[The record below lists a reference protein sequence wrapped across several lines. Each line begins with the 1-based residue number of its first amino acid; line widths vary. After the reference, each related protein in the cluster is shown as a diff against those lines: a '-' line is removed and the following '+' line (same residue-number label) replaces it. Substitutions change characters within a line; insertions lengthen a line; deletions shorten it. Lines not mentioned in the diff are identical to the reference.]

1 MILLIGLLIIIGVAG
16 VLILM
21 RIYNPH

>member
-1 MILLIGLLIIIGVAG
+1 MLLLIGLLVTLGVVG

-21 RIYNPH
+21 KIYNPH

>member
-1 MILLIGLLIIIGVAG
+1 MILLIGLLITIGVVG